1 MQNWLVSPPEVAK
14 EEMFS
19 QGVSVIS
26 YEKVTALHLVTPV
39 INHLKK
45 KELKIIANCL
55 FSPCSPSG
63 PGWTVRMEL

>member
-19 QGVSVIS
+19 QGVS
-26 YEKVTALHLVTPV
+26 YEKVTDLQLVTPV